1 MPTAPAACAGVVAV
15 IVVLVTTVT
24 PVAAVP
30 PIVTVAPETKLVPLM
45 VTAVPPAVAPDDGA
59 MPVTVGWGPRNVNPA
74 ASVPLWPSV
83 LATVTP
89 AWPTACAGLVA
100 VMVVALTTVTP
111 VAAVPPIVT
120 VAPAA
125 KFVPVIVTPV
135 PPTAGPDAGATLETA
150 GGGPRYVNAFARVA
164 LWLSAFVTVT
174 LTEPDACAGAV
185 AVIVVPL
192 TTVTPVAA
200 VPPTVT
206 VAPAAKPVPEI
217 VRSVPPAAA
226 PEAGDT
232 PLTVGAGAM

>member
-1 MPTAPAACAGVVAV
+1 
-15 IVVLVTTVT
+15 
-24 PVAAVP
+24 
-30 PIVTVAPETKLVPLM
+30 M

-59 MPVTVGWGPRNVNPA
+59 MPVTVGWGPRN
-74 ASVPLWPSV
+74 
-83 LATVTP
+83 
-89 AWPTACAGLVA
+89 
-100 VMVVALTTVTP
+100 
-111 VAAVPPIVT
+111 
-120 VAPAA
+120 
-125 KFVPVIVTPV
+125 
-135 PPTAGPDAGATLETA
+135 
-150 GGGPRYVNAFARVA
+150 VNAFARVA